1 MDSSDPPSVSD
12 LRTRL
17 SEALGV
23 SDEPQDWGIVNADGE
38 RLEEFAAYLRGHQLT
53 PTQLFDLVDLLFAS
67 ANERLV
73 RNPSA
78 DVSVLGEVLRSQPT
92 AAAVHCGYWTAL
104 DDLLDFPLGAW
115 LRQQDLSQ

>member
-1 MDSSDPPSVSD
+1 
-12 LRTRL
+12 
-17 SEALGV
+17 V